1 MGLPRAEGIG
11 CGKGSVA
18 SMEEAERGGR
28 CGNDLC
34 MRK

>member
-1 MGLPRAEGIG
+1 MGLPGAEGMG

-18 SMEEAERGGR
+18 STEGAERGW